1 METIHIPLP
10 QAVQIVL
17 FSAFCWWFI

>member
-10 QAVQIVL
+10 QAVETVL
-17 FSAFCWWFI
+17 FSVFCWWFI